1 MEFRAKAKL
10 LWSEVKRRLWII
22 PIIYSVSAIAV
33 VVFASRVDVMFP
45 DLPTFDLPVEAI
57 KGLLSIIAS
66 SMLAVT
72 IFAVSVLNSAFSTA
86 VGNTSPRAF
95 EVLVADGST
104 KQALSSFVGAFIFA
118 VIGLIGLN
126 TEVFG
131 EGGRTVMFLMTL
143 AVFVWVVGTF
153 VYWIDYV
160 THLSHMRTTIRRL
173 SESAEDILATHLA
186 RPGRGATPTPQ
197 EPDPSLRGAP
207 VTSGEAGVIKT
218 LSVSALKD
226 VAEEHDLVIRVL
238 LRAGHMVG
246 RETVIAEIET
256 GTLTDE
262 ARDAVRSA
270 FVVGYDRDSDQDP
283 EMSIR
288 LLSEVGERA
297 LSPGINDPGTAMD
310 VLNALTRTF
319 GMAFEKAEDAEP
331 PSISDRVFLPI
342 IAPEVFMTAAFA
354 QIARD
359 GAGTVEVAERLQAAL
374 EAVAQSSPPEYAVIA
389 RNLSASSL
397 KRAEDALEYEWEKQQ
412 VRRAA
417 NWARGDERTIP
428 LS

>member
-45 DLPTFDLPVEAI
+45 DFPTFEIPVEAI
-57 KGLLSIIAS
+57 EGLLSIIAS

-126 TEVFG
+126 TEAFG

-160 THLSHMRTTIRRL
+160 THLSHMRSTIRRL
-173 SESAEDILATHLA
+173 SESAEDVLALHLA

-197 EPDPSLRGAP
+197 EPDPSLWGAP
-207 VTSGEAGVIKT
+207 VTAGEAGVIKT

-226 VAEEHDLVIRVL
+226 VAEAHDFVIRVL

-246 RETVIAEIET
+246 RETVIAEVKT
-256 GTLTDE
+256 GKLTDE

-270 FVVGYDRDSDQDP
+270 FVISYDRDSDQDP

-297 LSPGINDPGTAMD
+297 LSPGVNDPGTAMD
-310 VLNALTRTF
+310 VLNAITRMF
-319 GMAFEKAEDAEP
+319 GRAFAKAEDAEP
-331 PSISDRVFLPI
+331 PTISDRVFLPI
-342 IAPEVFMTAAFA
+342 IAPEVFMKAAFA

-359 GAGTVEVAERLQAAL
+359 GAGTVEVAERLQHSL
-374 EAVAQSSPPEYAVIA
+374 EAVAHSAPPEFAVKARAMADIA
-389 RNLSASSL
+389 LI
-397 KRAEDALEYEWEKQQ
+397 RAEDALQYEWEKAR
-412 VRRAA
+412 VREAA
-417 NWARGDERTIP
+417 AWSLGDERTVPIV
-428 LS
+428 